1 MKSIANWDTAITLA
15 FAAEQ
20 SDAAVQLLTSEKIT
34 PLDALRL
41 SHDKYISSLLEN
53 TRFLPI
59 GITAK
64 LLRAQ
69 SKYAHAVE
77 RGISIDDASRLT
89 AELLVMLRQMAPLL
103 STE

>member
-1 MKSIANWDTAITLA
+1 MKSAGNWDTAVTLA
-15 FAAEQ
+15 FASVQ
-20 SDAAVQLLTSEKIT
+20 SDAAVQLLSEKIT

-41 SHDKYISSLLEN
+41 SYDKYISSLLEN

-77 RGISIDDASRLT
+77 RGVSVDDAGRLT
-89 AELLVMLRQMAPLL
+89 SELVVMLRQMAPLL

>member
-1 MKSIANWDTAITLA
+1 MNGNWDTAVTLA

-20 SDAAVQLLTSEKIT
+20 SDATVQLLTSEKIT

-41 SHDKYISSLLEN
+41 SYDKYISSLLEN
-53 TRFLPI
+53 RRFLPI
-59 GITAK
+59 GFTAK

-77 RGISIDDASRLT
+77 RGISTDDARWLT
-89 AELLVMLRQMAPLL
+89 AELVVILRQMAPLL
-103 STE
+103 SIE